1 VLDRDLQL
9 RMKRSQN
16 ELEDYCTELEQA
28 GAATIHR
35 DGGRLEV
42 KIGQGG
48 TLPTPQLA
56 DALSSSTA
64 V

>member
-1 VLDRDLQL
+1 
-9 RMKRSQN
+9 MKHSQN
-16 ELEDYCTELEQA
+16 ELEDYCTELEQT

-48 TLPTPQLA
+48 VLPSPQLSG
-56 DALSSSTA
+56 ALSGSPA
-64 V
+64 I